1 MLPPLTVWAH
11 YSPGELSWCPDCRR
25 ISNSVQQCHACG
37 ATCGLVGVVEL
48 MDRQSQE
55 MPIARPETG
64 VGARSSTDAFKYDY

>member
-1 MLPPLTVWAH
+1 MMAPLRVWAH

-48 MDRQSQE
+48 MDRQAQE
-55 MPIARPETG
+55 PPRNKQQERLDAA
-64 VGARSSTDAFKYDY
+64 VGFWG